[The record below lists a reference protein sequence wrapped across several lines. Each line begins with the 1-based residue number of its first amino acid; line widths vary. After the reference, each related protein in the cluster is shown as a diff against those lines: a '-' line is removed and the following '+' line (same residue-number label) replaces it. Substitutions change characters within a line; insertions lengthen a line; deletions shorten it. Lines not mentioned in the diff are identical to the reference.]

1 MLTREEYEDLW
12 KTHFTGVGIRKTSKE
27 DDNPNDCPN
36 DYCDYLIREHMFE
49 DYLDIFRGR
58 DTRAIRHIQLCE
70 EWYYP
75 HPYFENN
82 VCLIDTPALKYIM
95 IGEAAPALLDKTK
108 KRISISER
116 NKIKVGTYFYDIE
129 QLEKT
134 SWLSTPIN
142 AFYNAKLSKIS
153 YAKPN
158 TKDDKKKLLVEL
170 AIQGYLLI
178 DLFPFS
184 LKYTGTIR
192 KNLNTTGASVFF
204 YERLQKKIDEILLDL
219 KQEPST
225 DIKVAFSGPPTVHYH
240 LAENIFDKVNPL
252 STTLGM
258 YNIENIIAPPLHFVL
273 KKSSFHKE
281 MHSLGLL
288 NGKYSMGSLTKF
300 PIFRSCCYDGT
311 NQNPHELFI
320 RNAFDL
326 P

>member
-1 MLTREEYEDLW
+1 MLTRRDYEDLW

-27 DDNPNDCPN
+27 DDNPNTCPT
-36 DYCDYLIREHMFE
+36 DYCNYLIREHMFE

-95 IGEAAPALLDKTK
+95 IGEAAPSK
-108 KRISISER
+108 S
-116 NKIKVGTYFYDIE
+116 GTYFYDIN
-129 QLEKT
+129 QINT
-134 SWLSTPIN
+134 TAWLSAPVKAFFN
-142 AFYNAKLSKIS
+142 AGMTIVPYM
-153 YAKPN
+153 KPTN
-158 TKDDKKKLLVEL
+158 PTEKRDLLLEL
-170 AIQGYLLI
+170 AKQGYLLI
-178 DLFPFS
+178 DLFPFA
-184 LKYTGTIR
+184 LKYSGRIR
-192 KNLNTTGASVFF
+192 TNLNHTGVSELF
-204 YERLQKKIDEILLDL
+204 YKRLQTKIGDILIDL
-219 KQEPST
+219 KEAPNA

-258 YNIENIIAPPLHFVL
+258 YNIENIIVPPLHFVL